1 MSTRL
6 VNARGRDYDWPAC
19 PSWSRSTSIQLPSV
33 TVLKASAGS
42 GKTRTLTERYV
53 QFLLSPLVPKNG
65 LRNILAITFSNN
77 ASREMKENIL
87 VWLKSLALRDQDR
100 LREIALITSG
110 GDDQIARKARE
121 TVETMLGEY
130 SDFQVRTIDSFMS
143 TIFRASAIELGFPPD
158 FQIVMD
164 PAPLLDY
171 ALDLF
176 LRDARSG
183 SPRPRSLTGRWP
195 PLWPREARQTVFPG
209 SLPPR
214 SGRSSWRLKTV
225 FPPSKLIPLWRRRNP
240 PG

>member
-1 MSTRL
+1 MPVL
-6 VNARGRDYDWPAC
+6 EPD
-19 PSWSRSTSIQLPSV
+19 TSIQLPSV

-183 SPRPRSLTGRWP
+183 SPAAALLDGTVAALVAQRG
-195 PLWPREARQTVFPG
+195 EADGFPWEPA
-209 SLPPR
+209 SALRAQLMEIENRISALEADPVVEETEPAAA
-214 SGRSSWRLKTV
+214 
-225 FPPSKLIPLWRRRNP
+225 
-240 PG
+240 